1 MGLMDTSNFTR
12 KVEYSFEQKGRDGG
26 PIKRFNTHFF
36 VVHVRILPLFFLLGL
51 FFFVFNDFSQ
61 NQLKLHISIFITEHI
76 IIMVLSYI

>member
-26 PIKRFNTHFF
+26 SIKRFNTHFF
-36 VVHVRILPLFFLLGL
+36 VVHVLILPLCFLRSV
-51 FFFVFNDFSQ
+51 FFVFNDFSQ

>member
-36 VVHVRILPLFFLLGL
+36 VVHVLIQDLDLPLCFLRS
-51 FFFVFNDFSQ
+51 VFLYSMI
-61 NQLKLHISIFITEHI
+61 LVKIS
-76 IIMVLSYI
+76 